1 MQQSCFCL
9 QGEDVSP
16 TRNLKVISSVHYLP
30 VRQGWTSLEF
40 NSPGGIAFRVIVAC
54 KPSCHDKVDTH
65 RKWPHCVGLI
75 RSAGLLQGP
84 KQMADRKVKQNCER
98 DLKQELYDF
107 PDGVQSSPW
116 RWTAFTCFLLFSAS
130 VHLSCLLILSSF
142 SWSLCIFRLLLLA
155 LYNVLLR
162 KCASAREKATTLVLG
177 WLQSWGGRG
186 WCALC
191 MASYSAAEIHDIYT
205 DA

>member
-1 MQQSCFCL
+1 MTFQMVCRVHHGDELVYRFYL
-9 QGEDVSP
+9 FP
-16 TRNLKVISSVHYLP
+16 VIFSFGASSSV
-30 VRQGWTSLEF
+30 F
-40 NSPGGIAFRVIVAC
+40 
-54 KPSCHDKVDTH
+54 
-65 RKWPHCVGLI
+65 
-75 RSAGLLQGP
+75 
-84 KQMADRKVKQNCER
+84 
-98 DLKQELYDF
+98 
-107 PDGVQSSPW
+107 
-116 RWTAFTCFLLFSAS
+116 
-130 VHLSCLLILSSF
+130 SSF
-142 SWSLCIFRLLLLA
+142 PLFLSAFFRLPLLA